1 MNEFQAGEGT
11 CDTSVQRITF
21 DLRSNTLRLVLA
33 ERPVIARRPVAALI
47 DIGES
52 GRLLGVELDG
62 ETGTDGVP
70 LYLTLYASTDIHVRS
85 IAATVQE
92 HRDELGLLLA
102 VEIPRRG
109 HGYEIA
115 YPSGNQ

>member
-1 MNEFQAGEGT
+1 MEKGT
-11 CDTSVQRITF
+11 GDATVRRITV
-21 DLRSNTLRLVLA
+21 DLRRNTLRLVLA
-33 ERPVIARRPVAALI
+33 EQPITVRRPVAALI

-52 GRLLGVELDG
+52 GRLLGVELDEEMG
-62 ETGTDGVP
+62 KDGGP
-70 LYLTLYASTDIHVRS
+70 LYLTVYASTDIHVRS
-85 IAATVQE
+85 VPATVQE
-92 HRDELGLLLA
+92 YRDDSGLLLA